1 MLRAAIYARYSS
13 DNQRHESIETQYR
26 ICEDYCRQKGYLVVT
41 HYKDEAKTGT
51 MVAKRDGFAQMKLD
65 AGLDIWDVLVVYT
78 LDRTARQELDYYLY
92 KQELLAAGVRYE
104 YATESFDPG
113 TVDGQFFEGIQVAQ
127 AAWYSRKLSV
137 KIKDGKETN
146 AKDHLFPG
154 GKPPFGYDVTPE
166 HEYVLNQGEA
176 VAVRAIFEQ
185 YNNGHSYGDI
195 MNWLNARGY
204 RTKNGQLFGKNSL
217 YDLLAN
223 PKYAGTYIYRRHAT
237 TGKKTNSHRD
247 NPDAL
252 VYTNAVPAIISA
264 ADFARAQERKKANKN
279 CGIRNKSF
287 YLLSGL
293 VRCGECGHAMS
304 GNSVSRSHYRYEFYQ
319 CTQKMTRGVAAC
331 PNIKIK
337 KQELEEAVIAGMLKI
352 MTVPNLDMI
361 ITQATEKIAAQLD
374 DTAEDAATVTA
385 KISGLNTKL
394 NNIYNV
400 IESGAADEFDLARL
414 ADIKKQITV
423 AREHLAQINAFRP
436 TLIDRDEV
444 LAEWSEFVPV
454 LKNKKDPQKLRTLLG
469 KFISTIT
476 VFANRITV
484 QVALH
489 CSEKLVALMG
499 IEPMISP

>member
-1 MLRAAIYARYSS
+1 
-13 DNQRHESIETQYR
+13 
-26 ICEDYCRQKGYLVVT
+26 
-41 HYKDEAKTGT
+41 
-51 MVAKRDGFAQMKLD
+51 
-65 AGLDIWDVLVVYT
+65 
-78 LDRTARQELDYYLY
+78 
-92 KQELLAAGVRYE
+92 
-104 YATESFDPG
+104 
-113 TVDGQFFEGIQVAQ
+113 
-127 AAWYSRKLSV
+127 
-137 KIKDGKETN
+137 
-146 AKDHLFPG
+146 
-154 GKPPFGYDVTPE
+154 
-166 HEYVLNQGEA
+166 
-176 VAVRAIFEQ
+176 
-185 YNNGHSYGDI
+185 
-195 MNWLNARGY
+195 
-204 RTKNGQLFGKNSL
+204 
-217 YDLLAN
+217 
-223 PKYAGTYIYRRHAT
+223 
-237 TGKKTNSHRD
+237 
-247 NPDAL
+247 
-252 VYTNAVPAIISA
+252 
-264 ADFARAQERKKANKN
+264 
-279 CGIRNKSF
+279 
-287 YLLSGL
+287 
-293 VRCGECGHAMS
+293 
-304 GNSVSRSHYRYEFYQ
+304 
-319 CTQKMTRGVAAC
+319 MTRGVAAC